1 MNYLIKKVRKKD
13 FSLYRIGPD
22 GWGIKRYIISTPQT
36 RKLCN
41 IPEVMGFEYISVLQ
55 KGMKGILRNLPF
67 QCFDDKSV
75 CALHFLRGGLNFGL
89 PFLLNRVYGF
99 NRHFS
104 SFITSQRYRKKGK
117 WSIKLDQYRK
127 FSIPKDANIFLGDV
141 IATGTTL
148 ENGLG
153 ILYRR
158 CKEEKKN
165 IRNFIVF
172 TIGCYKA
179 EKILEKFDRLF
190 KKSFDYQ
197 NTYLYYLEGRFGL
210 PEKRKDFRICLP
222 GTDLIRYPALLSP
235 EFELSQ
241 YERISYPLERCT
253 IYDVGSRS
261 FECLTHLE
269 DVIGYWKKLS
279 NTGMT
284 LYEAYKERW
293 PEREYSSLEK
303 LKRTKKKTWRNM
315 DSKLIKNLYQTY
327 RKRWTPKRI
336 KEANKKK
343 SLKKF
348 CAQRIE
354 DIKALMK

>member
-1 MNYLIKKVRKKD
+1 MDYLIKKVRKKD
-13 FSLYRIGPD
+13 FSLYKIGPD
-22 GWGIKRYIISTPQT
+22 GKGVKRYIISTPQT
-36 RKLCN
+36 RRICN
-41 IPEVMGFEYISVLQ
+41 VPEIMGYKYISTLQ
-55 KGMKGILRNLPF
+55 EGMQKILENLPF
-67 QCFDDKSV
+67 KRFDDKSV
-75 CALHFLRGGLNFGL
+75 CILHFLRGGLNFGL
-89 PFLLNRVYGF
+89 SFLLNQVYGF

-127 FSIPKDANIFLGDV
+127 FSLPPNAHIFLGDV

-158 CKEEKKN
+158 CWEEKKN
-165 IRNFIVF
+165 IKNFIVF
-172 TIGCYKA
+172 TIGCHRA
-179 EKILEKFDRLF
+179 ERILERFDRLF
-190 KKSFDYQ
+190 KKSFDYG

-210 PEKRKDFRICLP
+210 PEKKEDFRICLP

-241 YERISYPLERCT
+241 YEKLSYPLERCT

-269 DVIGYWKKLS
+269 DVMDYWEKLS
-279 NTGMT
+279 LTGMT

-293 PEREYSSLEK
+293 PEREYSSFERLREAK
-303 LKRTKKKTWRNM
+303 KRTWRNM
-315 DSKLIKNLYQTY
+315 DSPFIKNLYEAY
-327 RKRWTPKRI
+327 KRRWTPRRI
-336 KEANKKK
+336 REAKKK
-343 SLKKF
+343 NSLKKF
-348 CAQRIE
+348 CDQRIKGIRE
-354 DIKALMK
+354 LME

>member
-1 MNYLIKKVRKKD
+1 MDYLIKKVRKKD

-22 GWGIKRYIISTPQT
+22 GKGVKRYIISTPQT
-36 RKLCN
+36 RKICN
-41 IPEVMGFEYISVLQ
+41 NPEIMGFEYISTLQ
-55 KGMKGILRNLPF
+55 EGMKKILKNLPF
-67 QCFDDKSV
+67 HRFSDKSV
-75 CALHFLRGGLNFGL
+75 SVLHFLRGGLNFGL
-89 PFLLNRVYGF
+89 PFLLHKVYGF

-141 IATGTTL
+141 IATGTTI

-158 CKEEKKN
+158 CLEEKKN

-190 KKSFDYQ
+190 KKSFNYQ

-210 PEKRKDFRICLP
+210 PEKRKDFSICLP
-222 GTDLIRYPALLSP
+222 GTDLIKYPALLSP

-241 YERISYPLERCT
+241 YEKLSHPLERCT

-261 FECLTHLE
+261 FECLAHLE
-269 DVIGYWKKLS
+269 DVIDYWKKLS
-279 NTGMT
+279 GTGMT

-293 PEREYSSLEK
+293 PEREYSSFEN
-303 LKRTKKKTWRNM
+303 LKEAKKRTWRNM
-315 DSKLIKNLYQTY
+315 NSQLIKKLYEAY
-327 RKRWTPKRI
+327 KRRWTPKRI
-336 KEANKKK
+336 RAAKKK
-343 SLKKF
+343 NSLQKF
-348 CAQRIE
+348 CTPRIE